1 MPFQKVKVLWDIF
14 VSFGKVGVLAYGG
27 GPSMIPLMQK
37 EVVNV
42 NGWLTIEEFTDA
54 LAMGNA
60 LPGPIA
66 TKMSGYV
73 GYKIGGAWG
82 AFAGLAGTVFP
93 SLVLMLILAVFFF
106 EYRNHPKVQS
116 MLKGVRPAVVALLA
130 QVTYEVAQRSYPF
143 RASTVPAWGTYL
155 ITGVT
160 FGVVIFLGIHPGWAI
175 LASAV
180 IGYLVY

>member
-1 MPFQKVKVLWDIF
+1 MPFQKIQMLWDVF
-14 VSFGKVGVLAYGG
+14 VAFGKVGVLAYGG
-27 GPSMIPLMQK
+27 GPSMIPLMQE
-37 EVVNV
+37 EVVEANR
-42 NGWLTIEEFTDA
+42 WLTVEEFTDA

-66 TKMSGYV
+66 TKMSAYV
-73 GYKIGGAWG
+73 GYKIAGGWG

-93 SLVLMLILAVFFF
+93 SLVLMLVLATFFF

-130 QVTYEVAQRSYPF
+130 QVTYEVAQKSYPF
-143 RASTVPAWGTYL
+143 QAKMASAWGTYL
-155 ITGVT
+155 ITGAT
-160 FGVVIFLGIHPGWAI
+160 FGAVIFLGLHPAWAI